1 MRESELI
8 RFIDL
13 PIIKDYG
20 CLMFGQTPDQIP
32 FNIKRVYSIFNVNPG
47 FSRGFHAHKKTR
59 QILFCLNSDIKVI
72 VDDGKNR
79 EEVFLDTPGKGLF
92 LDKMV
97 WHEMHG
103 FKSETILL
111 VLASHVYDPYDYIND
126 YQEFRK
132 LAGGLQHTSMG

>member
-1 MRESELI
+1 MKESELV
-8 RFIDL
+8 RFIAL
-13 PIIKDYG
+13 PLIKNDG

-32 FNIKRVYSIFNVNPG
+32 FDIKRVYSIFNVNPG
-47 FSRGFHAHKKTR
+47 FSRGFHAHKKNS

-92 LDKMV
+92 LDRMI

-103 FKSETILL
+103 FKSNTILL
-111 VLASHVYDPYDYIND
+111 VLASHVYDPDDYIRD
-126 YQEFRK
+126 YSEFLK
-132 LAGGLQHTSMG
+132 LAKG